1 MKNTNR
7 MISPELV
14 KAYLDASYVVHGIN
28 GDIILK
34 VGHINHEL
42 ASLMKESSVTTATFI
57 TAFNPFSSI
66 QGIEENELN
75 QSALVMDIR
84 ALGLQCIPGIG
95 KDPSNIWA
103 SESSVL
109 VLGIKFESVEYLA
122 ERYQQNAFIW
132 ISSDDGFV
140 SLNLRYPIGTEAHTN
155 LEPHKQ
161 KMNFGRLH

>member
-7 MISPELV
+7 MISSELV
-14 KAYLDASYVVHGIN
+14 KAYCDASYVIYGDD
-28 GDIILK
+28 GDIILR

-42 ASLMKESSVTTATFI
+42 ALLMKVRSVTTAAFI

-66 QGIEENELN
+66 QGMEENELN

-95 KDPSNIWA
+95 KDPSNLWV

-109 VLGIKFESVEYLA
+109 VLGIKFESAEYLA

-140 SLNLRYPIGTEAHTN
+140 SLNLRYPIGTEAHAN

-161 KMNFGRLH
+161 KTNFGRLH

>member
-7 MISPELV
+7 MISSELV
-14 KAYLDASYVVHGIN
+14 KAYCDVSYVIHGDD
-28 GDIILK
+28 GDIILR

-42 ASLMKESSVTTATFI
+42 ALLMKGSGVATAAFI

-66 QGIEENELN
+66 QGMEENELN

-84 ALGLQCIPGIG
+84 ALGLQSIPGVG
-95 KDPSNIWA
+95 EAPSNLWA

-109 VLGIKFESVEYLA
+109 VLGIKFESAECLA
-122 ERYQQNAFIW
+122 EKYQQNAFVW
-132 ISSDDGFV
+132 IPSHDGFV
-140 SLNLRYPIGTEAHTN
+140 SLNLRYPVGIDAHAN

-161 KMNFGRLH
+161 NTKFGRLH